1 VTAISWWH
9 AWPSL
14 SDGRLFPD
22 IGGRRNDNPAL
33 EILQTL
39 SLSWL
44 YGLYLYVL
52 ARWSGFELTPR
63 AVALMAL
70 GPALL
75 MLAALPVNSNDVF
88 GYISTGRVAV
98 VHGANPYA
106 HTYSEFA
113 DDFSRYV
120 SWDVRMSYGPLML
133 LPFMLAA
140 WVSVHSVLLA
150 IVALKA
156 MWLLTHAC
164 TCAVLYRMLKGWRGD
179 PAFGLFLVAM
189 NPLILLEQITNGHND
204 GLMTLAG
211 LLAVWAVQRERF
223 VAGLLLAL
231 LAALVKLPGAFF
243 GAAILVYLV
252 RRGEWRRAAVGVA
265 ACVALTIPVAII
277 LFPDVDAVRPTTL
290 SGFYLTNS
298 FHVLSLEGLSRHGA
312 RWGVQTGIEDLVCR
326 RPRDFPDPA
335 RRVRRLAIAAY
346 PQHRQPR
353 ARAGVPVPGAPDRVH
368 RMVLSVVRDLGRSAC
383 RAGEQRAPAPGDR
396 GLFLERAGVV
406 RVSAGDAR

>member
-1 VTAISWWH
+1 
-9 AWPSL
+9 
-14 SDGRLFPD
+14 
-22 IGGRRNDNPAL
+22 
-33 EILQTL
+33 
-39 SLSWL
+39 
-44 YGLYLYVL
+44 
-52 ARWSGFELTPR
+52 
-63 AVALMAL
+63 
-70 GPALL
+70 
-75 MLAALPVNSNDVF
+75 
-88 GYISTGRVAV
+88 
-98 VHGANPYA
+98 
-106 HTYSEFA
+106 
-113 DDFSRYV
+113 
-120 SWDVRMSYGPLML
+120 ML

-312 RWGVQTGIEDLVCR
+312 RWGVQTGIEDLFAADRAISLILLVAFAAWRSLHIRNIDSLVRELAYLFLALLIGYTAWFFPWYVTWVVPLAALVSSARLR
-326 RPRDFPDPA
+326 RAIVAYSWSVLALYAFPRVMLDEIPFHA
-335 RRVRRLAIAAY
+335 VAE
-346 PQHRQPR
+346 
-353 ARAGVPVPGAPDRVH
+353 
-368 RMVLSVVRDLGRSAC
+368 VVRILIAHAVPLLVLFRVSRSPGG
-383 RAGEQRAPAPGDR
+383 AGEIRHGIGA
-396 GLFLERAGVV
+396 V
-406 RVSAGDAR
+406 R